1 MGYRRPRRAQ
11 TVAPMSQS
19 LRVLVLHPAP
29 AGFFLFPRL
38 FTNTRRAMTLIQR
51 GAATN
56 RGPSIKHR
64 VQARFDAVAR
74 RPRTRQPDDPAIRG
88 RVRPHFGAV
97 EALPLATRRVASVD
111 ALRGFTM
118 FWIIGADGATKALA
132 EMLSGKGTILSTA
145 GKIIGEQFEHA
156 EWEGLRFYDLIFPLF
171 IFVTGVAIVFS
182 LTRLVEPESKSTAHW
197 RVLRRSLLLFA
208 LGVVYGGV
216 SESWSDIRLLGVLN
230 RIALCYL
237 FTSLLFLNLRLPGL
251 IVAIVA
257 ILAGYWALMTFVPV
271 SGIGVGS
278 YVKDANL
285 ANWIDAQYLPGRKWN
300 GAWDPEGL
308 LSTLPAIG
316 TCLLGVFAGLL
327 LKEPILQPHQKTLWL
342 IGAGRDDRARSALGA
357 AVPDRQEHLDVLVR
371 ARVRRIERAAAR
383 RVSSSHRCVGAEE
396 LGHDLHLDWGKRD
409 HALPHQRHRGLQ
421 AARNAAG
428 WRRRGQ
434 LCGQPSDARLG
445 ELSRPCRGAAASG
458 GNGRLPI
465 PPQDL
470 SARVT
475 CAGSCL
481 IVSVPDAPPDP
492 SWTVRRKP
500 FPD

>member
-1 MGYRRPRRAQ
+1 M
-11 TVAPMSQS
+11 APIDPKLDL
-19 LRVLVLHPAP
+19 LRIDIDPK
-29 AGFFLFPRL
+29 
-38 FTNTRRAMTLIQR
+38 TRSGDKQ
-51 GAATN
+51 G
-56 RGPSIKHR
+56 GPSIKHR

-182 LTRLVEPESKSTAHW
+182 LTRLVEQESKFTAHW

-208 LGVVYGGV
+208 LGLVYYGSV
-216 SESWSDIRLLGVLN
+216 SESWPDIRLLGVLN

-278 YVKDANL
+278 YAKDANL

-327 LKEPILQPHQKTLWL
+327 LKEPSLQPHQKTLWL
-342 IGAGRDDRARSALGA
+342 IGTGAAMIALGVLWGLQFPIVKNIWTSSYVLVCGGLSALLLGVFHQVIDA
-357 AVPDRQEHLDVLVR
+357 WE
-371 ARVRRIERAAAR
+371 RRSWATIFIW
-383 RVSSSHRCVGAEE
+383 VGASAIT
-396 LGHDLHLDWGKRD
+396 LYLINGIVGFKPL
-409 HALPHQRHRGLQ
+409 AT
-421 AARNAAG
+421 
-428 WRRRGQ
+428 Q
-434 LCGQPSDARLG
+434 LI
-445 ELSRPCRGAAASG
+445 G
-458 GNGRLPI
+458 GDVGSFVDSNLTPG
-465 PPQDL
+465 
-470 SARVT
+470 
-475 CAGSCL
+475 AGSFL
-481 IVSVPDAPPDP
+481 AHAVGLLLAVAMAGFLYQ
-492 SWTVRRKP
+492 RKI
-500 FPD
+500 FLRV

>member
-1 MGYRRPRRAQ
+1 
-11 TVAPMSQS
+11 
-19 LRVLVLHPAP
+19 
-29 AGFFLFPRL
+29 
-38 FTNTRRAMTLIQR
+38 
-51 GAATN
+51 
-56 RGPSIKHR
+56 
-64 VQARFDAVAR
+64 
-74 RPRTRQPDDPAIRG
+74 
-88 RVRPHFGAV
+88 VRPHFGAV
-97 EALPLATRRVASVD
+97 EALPPATRRVASVD

-216 SESWSDIRLLGVLN
+216 SENWSDIRLLGVLN

-237 FTSLLFLNLRLPGL
+237 FTSLLFLNLRPPGL
-251 IVAIVA
+251 IVAFVA
-257 ILAGYWALMTFVPV
+257 IVAGYWALMTFVPV

-342 IGAGRDDRARSALGA
+342 IGAGAAMIALGVLWGLQFPIVKNIWTSSYVLVCGGLSALLLGVFHQVIDAWGRRSWATIFIWIGA
-357 AVPDRQEHLDVLVR
+357 SAITLYLINGIVGFKPLATRLVGGDVGSFVDSHLTPGSGSFLAHAVGLLLAV
-371 ARVRRIERAAAR
+371 
-383 RVSSSHRCVGAEE
+383 
-396 LGHDLHLDWGKRD
+396 
-409 HALPHQRHRGLQ
+409 AL
-421 AARNAAG
+421 AG
-428 WRRRGQ
+428 F
-434 LCGQPSDARLG
+434 LY
-445 ELSRPCRGAAASG
+445 
-458 GNGRLPI
+458 
-465 PPQDL
+465 
-470 SARVT
+470 
-475 CAGSCL
+475 
-481 IVSVPDAPPDP
+481 
-492 SWTVRRKP
+492 RRKI
-500 FPD
+500 FLRV

>member
-1 MGYRRPRRAQ
+1 
-11 TVAPMSQS
+11 
-19 LRVLVLHPAP
+19 
-29 AGFFLFPRL
+29 
-38 FTNTRRAMTLIQR
+38 MTLIQR

-327 LKEPILQPHQKTLWL
+327 LKEPSLQPHQKTLWL
-342 IGAGRDDRARSALGA
+342 IGTGAAMIALGVLWGLQFPIVKNIWTSSYVLVCGGLSALLLGVFHQVIDAWERRSLATIFIWIGA
-357 AVPDRQEHLDVLVR
+357 SAITLYLINGIVGFKPLATRLVGGDVGSFVDSHLTPGSGSFLAHAVGLLLAVALAGFLYRRNIFL
-371 ARVRRIERAAAR
+371 RV
-383 RVSSSHRCVGAEE
+383 
-396 LGHDLHLDWGKRD
+396 
-409 HALPHQRHRGLQ
+409 
-421 AARNAAG
+421 
-428 WRRRGQ
+428 
-434 LCGQPSDARLG
+434 
-445 ELSRPCRGAAASG
+445 
-458 GNGRLPI
+458 
-465 PPQDL
+465 
-470 SARVT
+470 
-475 CAGSCL
+475 
-481 IVSVPDAPPDP
+481 
-492 SWTVRRKP
+492 
-500 FPD
+500 